1 MKRLAASLL
10 VLSAIAAP
18 AIAAAP
24 ADAAQCARIADVQVP
39 YEVDVGADALRF
51 DGRGGAIGAIVVTAE
66 SIEADGRT
74 FRDPSVAGYQA
85 DLREFL
91 GNSGSM
97 ANAARALLRDRGAV
111 ARAAGDMCAAAL
123 AVQRSGRAMEQ
134 RFPGFTSPVQVTLK

>member
-51 DGRGGAIGAIVVTAE
+51 DGRGGAIVVTAE

>member
-51 DGRGGAIGAIVVTAE
+51 DGRGGAIVVTAE

-97 ANAARALLRDRGAV
+97 ANAARAILRDRGAV

>member
-51 DGRGGAIGAIVVTAE
+51 DGRGGAIVITAE